1 MSRSVGPPG
10 HGSHEEPV
18 NRTAGEDA
26 AHAVLSARRRTRPAQ
41 DWPHVAAFIASDEE
55 LLSAALPFLDE
66 GLRAGDLTVLSC
78 SPRTQELIEDARGGR
93 TEGVVVDPRPS
104 LWNTRP
110 PDALASARELLA
122 RAAETGSGRLRVL
135 GEVPFGTDPRVRRES
150 ERWEAAINR
159 LLAGQP
165 VSALCLFDS
174 RHLPAD
180 VLAAARA
187 THNEIVVDGR
197 RVPNRQFRDPADYL
211 SALPT
216 PREAVEDLPPVLALD
231 DASSLVALRRAL
243 TAALD
248 AAVPQREQFE
258 DLHLAVSEVAANA
271 FRHGVR
277 PVSARIWTDGGT
289 LVCTITDRGRGFSD
303 PMAGFQPAHG
313 EDLSRGGMGL
323 WLARKLC
330 DHVDLL
336 LGPAGFTVRLSTRL
350 R

>member
-1 MSRSVGPPG
+1 
-10 HGSHEEPV
+10 V

-26 AHAVLSARRRTRPAQ
+26 PHARLSSRRRTRPAQ
-41 DWPHVAAFIASDEE
+41 GWPHVAAIVASDDE
-55 LLSAALPFLDE
+55 LLAAALPYLDE

-78 SPRTQELIEDARGGR
+78 SPRTQELVRRALGGR
-93 TEGVVVDPRPS
+93 AEGLTVDPRLS

-110 PDALASARELLA
+110 PDALASVRELLV
-122 RAAETGSGRLRVL
+122 RAAEIGSGRMRLL
-135 GEVPFGTDPRVRRES
+135 GEVPFGADPRARREG

-165 VSALCLFDS
+165 MAALCLFDS

-187 THNEIVVDGR
+187 THNELVVEGR
-197 RVPNRQFRDPADYL
+197 RAPNGHFRDPADYL
-211 SALPT
+211 SRLPT
-216 PREAVEDLPPVLALD
+216 PREPAEDLPPVLAAD
-231 DASSLVALRRAL
+231 DAPTLAGLRRQL

-248 AAVPQREQFE
+248 AAVRDREQFE

-277 PVSARIWTDGGT
+277 PVSARLWADGVM

-313 EDLSRGGMGL
+313 DDLARGGMGL

-336 LGPAGFTVRLSTRL
+336 PGPEGFTVRLSTRL